1 MLLQV
6 INLAVSTVKLHQKL
20 ILKSKL
26 LGRVRLISHVF
37 HIDKFLMKNNSS
49 EIQNF
54 LSDMLQFSHFQ
65 KCLQKYFAVILK
77 DYTEK

>member
-6 INLAVSTVKLHQKL
+6 INLAVSTVKLDQKL

-26 LGRVRLISHVF
+26 LRRDRLILHVF
-37 HIDKFLMKNNSS
+37 HIDKFLMKNDSS

-54 LSDMLQFSHFQ
+54 MSD
-65 KCLQKYFAVILK
+65 IL
-77 DYTEK
+77 

>member
-6 INLAVSTVKLHQKL
+6 TNLAVSTVKLDQKL

-65 KCLQKYFAVILK
+65 KCRQKYFAVILK

>member
-6 INLAVSTVKLHQKL
+6 IKLAVSTVKLDQKL

-26 LGRVRLISHVF
+26 LGRDRLILHVF
-37 HIDKFLMKNNSS
+37 HFDKFLMKNYSF

-54 LSDMLQFSHFQ
+54 MSDKL
-65 KCLQKYFAVILK
+65 
-77 DYTEK
+77 